1 MRFVCIG
8 LLVAS
13 CMPAL
18 VAENLIESGGGREH
32 SRSPKRTWIRRV
44 TLGASCAASMVFDT
58 WATQRSVSNGG
69 MERNILFAGPNG
81 TPQYGRM
88 IGLKAG
94 FCGVAAVLQET
105 HTFGAFDSPK
115 ADWTWTGVNLG
126 TTSLYTWAAI
136 HNLRLQ
142 PSPAQP

>member
-18 VAENLIESGGGREH
+18 VAENLVESGGGREYA
-32 SRSPKRTWIRRV
+32 RSSKRTWIRRI
-44 TLGASCAASMVFDT
+44 TLGASCAASLAFDT
-58 WATQRSVSNGG
+58 WATKRSVNAGG
-69 MERNILFAGPNG
+69 MESNFLFAGPNG
-81 TPQYGRM
+81 NPQYGRM

-94 FCGVAAVLQET
+94 FCGISAILQET

-115 ADWTWTGVNLG
+115 ADWAWTGVNLG
-126 TTSLYTWAAI
+126 TTGLYTWAGV